1 MASVSISAT
10 NFLDGFDDFRSDPL
24 NALRVDVRRRRAEE
38 IRKLLAPSNE
48 VSLEAFNEDVW
59 WIESRTLLD
68 GKKDITGRVS
78 SQQKLDLELT
88 DAIRKSLNAGTLELH
103 GNYVWGSGSRTYA
116 PSLGPGHAKQSWRTY
131 IRQVL
136 ESASTPLSDAEI
148 AERALKLGIPSKGKT
163 PQRTVAREL
172 SESPELFERVAPGR
186 YRLRDPGRALA
197 NPDSTEDVRVGY
209 IRQAVRALNDTTLS
223 PIAKAQELLE
233 IPGLGDNT
241 VTGLVMLFHPNDFA
255 IYNQQSK
262 RALKWLGRPM
272 DTLEAFQKSIGEISA
287 ELGAADFLELDWF
300 LYNRVQAASET
311 TASHSN
317 DPVVRTWIISAGEGA
332 RLWPEFRAAGIVAIG
347 ARKLG
352 DLSQF
357 ETEEELAAALRK
369 VTPGDSEPINE
380 TLCCWE
386 FSRVM
391 KPGDDVFVKRG
402 WSEILGYGKVASDYE
417 FDANRT
423 EYQHVRRV
431 NWKATGNWA
440 IPKDRRPPTKT
451 LTDISG
457 YTTLLQFAHSAA
469 GEPGDKTSGLAG
481 NGKKSAPKEDSA
493 QSVFTIEHAIHG
505 LFMERDAL
513 VGMSDA
519 LIRKKNVVLEGP
531 PGVGKTFVARR
542 LAYLT
547 MGSKDPS
554 RIEMVQ
560 FHQSYSYEDF
570 VQGWR
575 PTGSGG
581 FALKPGVFY
590 QFCKKAEKS
599 PSQKHV
605 FIIDEINR
613 GNLSKVFGEL
623 MMLIEGDKRGP
634 EYAIPLTYSTDLNDR
649 FFVPE
654 NVHIVGLMNTADRS
668 LALVDYALRRRF
680 TFIRLKPEFDSS
692 AFRVYLRGRGVSG
705 QLVDKIAVRMKA
717 LNTVITEDNKSLGP
731 GYEIGHSFFC
741 PQETEETLGEEW
753 YKSVVESEIEPLL
766 KEYWFDTP
774 NKASQAVE
782 QLLA

>member
-1 MASVSISAT
+1 MAAT
-10 NFLDGFDDFRSDPL
+10 AIPSTDLLAGFDQFRSDPL
-24 NALRVDVRRRRAEE
+24 NILRIDLRRQRAKE
-38 IRKLLAPSNE
+38 IRELLTPSKE
-48 VSLEAFNEDVW
+48 ISLETFNEDVW
-59 WIESRTLLD
+59 WFESRTRLD
-68 GKKDITGRVS
+68 GKTDITGRLFG
-78 SQQKLDLELT
+78 QQIVDAELAQ
-88 DAIRKSLNAGTLELH
+88 AIRKSLNAGTLELH
-103 GNYVWGSGSRTYA
+103 GNYVWGSGSRTYH

-131 IRQVL
+131 IWQVL
-136 ESASTPLSDAEI
+136 ESASSPLSDVEI
-148 AERALKLGIPSKGKT
+148 AERALKLGIPSKGTT
-163 PQRTVAREL
+163 PQRTVNREL
-172 SESPELFERVAPGR
+172 NQWPELFERVSPGR
-186 YRLRDPGRALA
+186 YRLRESARGIP
-197 NPDSTEDVRVGY
+197 NTDSAEDVKVGY
-209 IRQAVRALNDTTLS
+209 VRQAIRALNDASLTPS
-223 PIAKAQELLE
+223 SKAQELVE
-233 IPGLGDNT
+233 IPGFGDNT
-241 VTGLVMLFHPNDFA
+241 ATGLVMLFHPDEFA
-255 IYNQQSK
+255 IYNRQSQ
-262 RALKWLGRPM
+262 RALKRLGRPM
-272 DTLEAFQKSIGEISA
+272 DTLEAFQRSIAGIRA
-287 ELGAADFLELDWF
+287 ELSATDYLELDWF
-300 LYNRVQAASET
+300 LYNRVQAASEQGPT
-311 TASHSN
+311 GNIAG
-317 DPVVRTWIISAGEGA
+317 PRTWIISAGEGA
-332 RLWPEFRAAGIVAIG
+332 RLWPDFRSSGIVAIG
-347 ARKLG
+347 ARNLA
-352 DLSQF
+352 DLSQY
-357 ETEEELAAALRK
+357 ETEEELAEALRK

-391 KPGDDVFVKRG
+391 KRGDDVFVKRG
-402 WSEILGYGKVASDYE
+402 RSEILGYGKVASDYE

-431 NWKATGNWA
+431 DWRAEGNWP

-451 LTDISG
+451 LTDISE
-457 YTTLLQFAHSAA
+457 YTTLLEFARSAA
-469 GEPGDKTSGLAG
+469 GRPGRKPPGLPADIKG
-481 NGKKSAPKEDSA
+481 LVSEEDSS
-493 QSVFTIEHAIHG
+493 QSVFTIEHAIDG

-513 VGMSDA
+513 AGMSDA

-554 RIEMVQ
+554 RVEMVQ

-581 FALKPGVFY
+581 FTLKPGVFY

-634 EYAIPLTYSTDLNDR
+634 DFAMPLTYSTDLNDR

-654 NVHIVGLMNTADRS
+654 NVHIIGLMNTADRS
-668 LALVDYALRRRF
+668 LAMVDYALRRRF
-680 TFIRLKPEFDSS
+680 TFIRLKPEFDST
-692 AFRVYLRGRGVSG
+692 AFRAHLQGRGVSG
-705 QLVDKIAVRMKA
+705 QLVGKIAARMNA
-717 LNTVITEDNKSLGP
+717 LNKSITEDGKSLGP

-753 YKSVVESEIEPLL
+753 YRSVVQSEIDPLL

-774 NKASQAVE
+774 NKASDAIAK
-782 QLLA
+782 LLE